1 MLYTNDQNNIFKSQ
15 RLECIYVTCCHLLHQ
30 GIVFPEAICSNA
42 AYCMILLSDLCQVR
56 PSDHMMKIEQV
67 LCFYQDLTPTLLLD
81 YPLGLVKL
89 LEGVGSQNEAF
100 DLTENEAERE
110 AMSRTVTESE
120 LLPQLYL
127 LKLLSG
133 TDARRLP
140 WGKEVS
146 KYHIYSNIGTDRS
159 EQTV

>member
-1 MLYTNDQNNIFKSQ
+1 
-15 RLECIYVTCCHLLHQ
+15 
-30 GIVFPEAICSNA
+30 
-42 AYCMILLSDLCQVR
+42 MILFSDLCQVR

-81 YPLGLVKL
+81 HPLGLVKL

-110 AMSRTVTESE
+110 AMSRTLTETE

-146 KYHIYSNIGTDRS
+146 K
-159 EQTV
+159 